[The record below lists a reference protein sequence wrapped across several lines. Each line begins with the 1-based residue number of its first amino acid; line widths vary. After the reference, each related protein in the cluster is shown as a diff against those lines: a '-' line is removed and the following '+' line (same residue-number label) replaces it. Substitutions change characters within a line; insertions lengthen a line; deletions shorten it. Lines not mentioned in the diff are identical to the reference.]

1 MRWELVGYLGSI
13 LMFATF
19 YMKTMIPLRLVA
31 IAANVC
37 MIVYTGVMHVIPILV
52 LQSCLL
58 PLNVYRLIQMRRL
71 IERVKE
77 ASRGDFKVEALIP
90 FMSAEKHAAGTM
102 LFQAGDPS
110 TKLYLVQRGRIRL
123 VELDRVIGKGDL
135 IGEIGILSPKNART
149 ASALCEEDT
158 EVLAITQDKVIQL
171 YHQNPEF
178 GFFLV
183 RLVTQRLLGNLA
195 EAQFDAAETLA
206 PGERPG

>member
-1 MRWELVGYLGSI
+1 MLWELVGYVGSV

-19 YMKTMIPLRLVA
+19 YMKTMIPLRLVG
-31 IAANVC
+31 IAANVF
-37 MIVYTGVMHVIPILV
+37 MIAYAASKPAYPILV

-90 FMSAEKHAAGTM
+90 FMTAEKHAAGTM

-110 TKLYLVQRGRIRL
+110 TKLYLIQRGRIRL

-171 YHQNPEF
+171 YYQNPEF

-206 PGERPG
+206 PQGK